1 METVSIN
8 KITKNNFEVEESYK
22 ALRSN
27 IIFSGSDIKVVGL
40 TSCQPDEGKSSVSLN
55 LAVSMA
61 ELGKRVVFIDGDL
74 RKSVLLGRY
83 RINKPI
89 KGLTHYLSGL
99 NTMEDIIYNA
109 NVDNLHLIFS
119 GQIAPNPSE
128 LLDSNGF
135 SRLISQ
141 LREEY
146 DYVIIDTPPLGAV
159 IDAAIVAKN
168 CDGMVLVIE
177 ANSISYKFAQKVK
190 AQLEKTDTKILG
202 VVLNK
207 VDMSDSGYY
216 GKYYR
221 RYYGRIYGDS
231 KAQNL

>member
-8 KITKNNFEVEESYK
+8 KITKKNFQVEESFK

-40 TSCQPDEGKSSVSLN
+40 TSCQPNEGKSSVSLN
-55 LAVSMA
+55 LAVTMA
-61 ELGKRVVFIDGDL
+61 ELGKRVIFIDGDL

-99 NTMEDIIYNA
+99 NTMDEIIYSA

-119 GQIAPNPSE
+119 GQVPPNPSE
-128 LLDSNGF
+128 LLDSYSF
-135 SRLISQ
+135 TRLISR

-146 DYVIIDTPPLGAV
+146 DYIIIDTPPLGAV
-159 IDAAIVAKN
+159 IDAAIIAKN
-168 CDGMVLVIE
+168 CDGMALVIE

-190 AQLEKTDTKILG
+190 AQLEKTETKILG
-202 VVLNK
+202 VILNK
-207 VDMSDSGYY
+207 VDMTESGYY
-216 GKYYR
+216 GKYYGK
-221 RYYGRIYGDS
+221 YYGD
-231 KAQNL
+231 

>member
-8 KITKNNFEVEESYK
+8 KITKKNFQVEESFK

-40 TSCQPDEGKSSVSLN
+40 TSCQPNEGKSSVSLN
-55 LAVSMA
+55 LAVTMA
-61 ELGKRVVFIDGDL
+61 ELGKRVIFIDGDL

-99 NTMEDIIYNA
+99 NTMDEIIYSA

-119 GQIAPNPSE
+119 GQVPPNPSE
-128 LLDSNGF
+128 LLDSYSF
-135 SRLISQ
+135 TRLISR

-159 IDAAIVAKN
+159 IDAAIIAKN
-168 CDGMVLVIE
+168 CDGMALVIE

-190 AQLEKTDTKILG
+190 AQLEKTETKILG
-202 VVLNK
+202 VILNK
-207 VDMSDSGYY
+207 VDMTESGYY
-216 GKYYR
+216 GKYYGK
-221 RYYGRIYGDS
+221 YYGD
-231 KAQNL
+231 

>member
-8 KITKNNFEVEESYK
+8 KITKKNFQVEESFK

-40 TSCQPDEGKSSVSLN
+40 TSCLPNEGKSSVSLN
-55 LAVSMA
+55 LAVTMA
-61 ELGKRVVFIDGDL
+61 ELGKRVIFIDGDL

-99 NTMEDIIYNA
+99 NTMDEIIYSA

-119 GQIAPNPSE
+119 GQVPPNPSE
-128 LLDSNGF
+128 LLDSYSF
-135 SRLISQ
+135 TRLISR

-159 IDAAIVAKN
+159 IDAAIIAKN
-168 CDGMVLVIE
+168 CDGMALVIE

-190 AQLEKTDTKILG
+190 AQLEKTETKILG
-202 VVLNK
+202 VILNK
-207 VDMSDSGYY
+207 VDMTESGYY
-216 GKYYR
+216 GKYYGK
-221 RYYGRIYGDS
+221 YYGD
-231 KAQNL
+231 

>member
-8 KITKNNFEVEESYK
+8 KITKKNFQLEEAYK
-22 ALRSN
+22 TLRSN
-27 IIFSGSDIKVVGL
+27 IQFSGSDIKVIGF
-40 TSCQPDEGKSSVSLN
+40 TSSQPDEGKSSVSLN

-61 ELGKRVVFIDGDL
+61 ELGKKVMFIDGDL

-99 NTMEDIIYNA
+99 NSLNQVIYSA

-119 GQIAPNPSE
+119 GQLPPNPSE
-128 LLDSNGF
+128 LLNGKIF
-135 SRLISQ
+135 SDLVSD
-141 LREEY
+141 LKKEY
-146 DYVIIDTPPLGAV
+146 DYIIIDTPPLGAV
-159 IDAAIVAKN
+159 IDAAIVAQN
-168 CDGMVLVIE
+168 CDGMVLVME
-177 ANSISYKFAQKVK
+177 SNAISYKFAQKIK
-190 AQLEKTDTKILG
+190 EQLDKTETKTLG

-216 GKYYR
+216 GKYYGK
-221 RYYGRIYGDS
+221 YYGDR
-231 KAQNL
+231 K

>member
-8 KITKNNFEVEESYK
+8 KITKNNFQVEESFK

-61 ELGKRVVFIDGDL
+61 ELGKRVIFIDGDL

-99 NTMEDIIYNA
+99 NTIEDIIYNA
-109 NVDNLHLIFS
+109 NVDNMHLIFS

-135 SRLISQ
+135 SRLISK

>member
-8 KITKNNFEVEESYK
+8 KITKKNFQVEESFK

-40 TSCQPDEGKSSVSLN
+40 TSCLPNEGKSGVSLN
-55 LAVSMA
+55 LAVTMA
-61 ELGKRVVFIDGDL
+61 ELGKRVIFIDGDL

-99 NTMEDIIYNA
+99 NTMDEIIYSA

-119 GQIAPNPSE
+119 GQVPPNPSE
-128 LLDSNGF
+128 LLDSYSF
-135 SRLISQ
+135 TRLISR

-159 IDAAIVAKN
+159 IDAAIIAKN
-168 CDGMVLVIE
+168 CDGMALVIE

-190 AQLEKTDTKILG
+190 AQLEKTETKILG
-202 VVLNK
+202 VILNK
-207 VDMSDSGYY
+207 VDMTESGYY
-216 GKYYR
+216 GKYYGK
-221 RYYGRIYGDS
+221 YYGD
-231 KAQNL
+231 

>member
-8 KITKNNFEVEESYK
+8 KITKKNFQVEESFK

-40 TSCQPDEGKSSVSLN
+40 TSCQPNEGKSSVSLN
-55 LAVSMA
+55 LAVTMA
-61 ELGKRVVFIDGDL
+61 ELGKRVIFIDGDL

-99 NTMEDIIYNA
+99 NTMDEIIYSA

-119 GQIAPNPSE
+119 GQVPPNPSE
-128 LLDSNGF
+128 LLDSYSF
-135 SRLISQ
+135 TRLISR

-159 IDAAIVAKN
+159 IDAAIIAKN
-168 CDGMVLVIE
+168 CDGMALVIE

-190 AQLEKTDTKILG
+190 AQLEKTETKILG
-202 VVLNK
+202 VILNK
-207 VDMSDSGYY
+207 VDMTASGYY
-216 GKYYR
+216 GKYYGK
-221 RYYGRIYGDS
+221 YYGD
-231 KAQNL
+231 

>member
-99 NTMEDIIYNA
+99 NTIEDIIYNA
-109 NVDNLHLIFS
+109 NVDNMHLIFS

-135 SRLISQ
+135 SRLISK

>member
-99 NTMEDIIYNA
+99 NTIEDIIYNA
-109 NVDNLHLIFS
+109 NVDNMHLIFS

-135 SRLISQ
+135 SRLISK

-216 GKYYR
+216 GKYYG